1 MLEKGSDLEI
11 MQGASVIVDL
21 CGKQYTFPEP
31 PRRQGRAMLCEIM
44 EISPA
49 LADNAPAAQLR
60 AVDKCLDFL
69 YRWNIEMK
77 RDRESIDAHAD
88 EQEISLAFNAVGE
101 MVASPF
107 AALAAKIQSAA
118 AVAEQDGETT
128 TPNPS

>member
-11 MQGASVIVDL
+11 MQGHTVTVDL

-49 LADNAPAAQLR
+49 LADPAPAARLR

-69 YRWNIEMK
+69 YRWNIDAK
-77 RDRESIDAHAD
+77 QDRETLDGGAT
-88 EQEISLAFNAVGE
+88 EREICEAFNAVAE
-101 MVASPF
+101 LVSAPFVAE
-107 AALAAKIQSAA
+107 AVAMNAA
-118 AVAEQDGETT
+118 AVAEPDGETN

>member
-11 MQGASVIVDL
+11 MQGASVTVDL

-49 LADNAPAAQLR
+49 LADNAPAARLR

-69 YRWNIEMK
+69 YRWNTEAK
-77 RDRESIDAHAD
+77 RDRETLDAAAT
-88 EQEISLAFNAVGE
+88 EREICAAFNAVAE
-101 MVASPF
+101 LVSAPFVAE
-107 AALAAKIQSAA
+107 AVAMGAA
-118 AVAEQDGETT
+118 AVAEPDGETN

>member
-1 MLEKGSDLEI
+1 MIEKGSDLEI
-11 MQGASVIVDL
+11 MQGASVKVDL

-49 LADNAPAAQLR
+49 LADPAPASRLR

-69 YRWNIEMK
+69 YRWNTEAK
-77 RDRESIDAHAD
+77 RDRETLDGGAT
-88 EQEISLAFNAVGE
+88 EREICEAFNAVAE
-101 MVASPF
+101 MVSAPF
-107 AALAAKIQSAA
+107 VAEAVAMNAA

>member
-11 MQGASVIVDL
+11 MQGASVTVDL
-21 CGKQYTFPEP
+21 CGKQYSFPEP

-49 LADNAPAAQLR
+49 LADNAPAARLR

-69 YRWNIEMK
+69 YRWNTDAK
-77 RDRESIDAHAD
+77 RDRETLDATAT
-88 EQEISLAFNAVGE
+88 EREICAAFNAVAE
-101 MVASPF
+101 LVSAPFVAE
-107 AALAAKIQSAA
+107 AAAMEAA
-118 AVAEQDGETT
+118 AVAEPDGETN